1 MQLLYRCVQFHSFV
15 LWQFPFSAYNNIT
28 GLRAVRKPSIW
39 SGVSVNDECPTA
51 TPLPDQF
58 PADVQQ
64 MTGFSVDTKLFQEL
78 GELLVA
84 KESTALVELIKNSY
98 DADATVV
105 TVTGHNLGDAARGS
119 IVVSD
124 DGVGMSGDEFNR
136 GFLTIAGRTKNS
148 GDRRSP
154 VFGRRY
160 TGEKGVGRLASHKL
174 GTVVEVQSRK
184 AGPAPRGANTLPPPL
199 SEVVAHIDWRAIEAL
214 ETLDQVDGSGAVRVD
229 ERAKP
234 SKPTSGTTLKI
245 APLRTAWT
253 DRIRSSFLR
262 EAATLAPLAAT
273 WKKLREN
280 VLADKLLFETLPIR
294 DQQSGDPGFEV
305 VFGGDLSLGDLL
317 LPDSAAAAS
326 WIAELSFDRG
336 TGILQIALSP
346 TKAEVRKYPG
356 AEGFRLKKNL
366 GPGSGP
372 SFTGRI
378 LQRSGAS
385 WETEVQGIRVFME
398 GFRVSPYGDLR
409 DDWLG
414 LERTYLSRAKR
425 QLTSLAVLD
434 ANQIPAGLENEEL
447 VTQGNHAYM
456 GGIFLHRSSS
466 PGLEM
471 VVSREGFLPGAA
483 FDFITQWTRVTTDL
497 IVRLG
502 SVARREVK
510 EIRSQQ
516 RVAQRDA
523 SIRSDVNETPT
534 ALRVRE
540 HAMQVER
547 SFANIQ
553 KAVERNDFVTA
564 TREAKELQPNLSEIR
579 EMADQFGS
587 EAVQWR
593 VLASL
598 GTELAAF
605 VHEINAVGLQISALA
620 RELEDALTI
629 DDLARTRTA
638 IRKARQRALDLADRI
653 RRNATYLVDATSFE
667 GRRRRSR
674 LLLRD
679 RFETVRLFFETRI
692 EQKNIAVVNNIPT
705 DLRTPPMFPSELSGI
720 FTNLLSNA
728 VKFSDAGGRIEVVAR
743 EHGGFCEVQVSNTG
757 AAVDLSRARRLFEA
771 FQSTTE
777 RPDAILGQGMGMGLT
792 ITRAFVQEYG
802 GEIDFIVPSS
812 GFATTIRFRI
822 PMR

>member
-1 MQLLYRCVQFHSFV
+1 
-15 LWQFPFSAYNNIT
+15 
-28 GLRAVRKPSIW
+28 
-39 SGVSVNDECPTA
+39 
-51 TPLPDQF
+51 
-58 PADVQQ
+58 

-84 KESTALVELIKNSY
+84 KESTALVELVKNAY
-98 DADATVV
+98 DADATLV
-105 TVTGHNLGDAARGS
+105 TVTGVNLGDATSGS

-124 DGVGMSGDEFNR
+124 DGVGMDGGEFRR

-174 GTVVEVQSRK
+174 GMVVEVQSRK
-184 AGPAPRGANTLPPPL
+184 AGPAPRGAIALPPAI
-199 SEVVAHIDWRAIEAL
+199 SEVVARIDWRTIEAL
-214 ETLDQVDGSGAVRVD
+214 ETLDQIDGSGAVRVD

-234 SKPTSGTTLKI
+234 SKPGSGTTLKI
-245 APLRTAWT
+245 SPLRTAWS
-253 DRIRSSFLR
+253 DRIRASFLR

-273 WKKLREN
+273 WKKLPDGIVAEE
-280 VLADKLLFETLPIR
+280 LLFETLPIR
-294 DQQSGDPGFEV
+294 DQQTGDPGFEV
-305 VFGGDLSLGDLL
+305 VFGGDLNLGDRL
-317 LPDSAAAAS
+317 LPDVAAAAS
-326 WIAELSFDRG
+326 WIAELSFDRD
-336 TGILQIALSP
+336 TGMLRIALSP
-346 TKAEVRKYPG
+346 TKAEVRNAPG
-356 AEGFRLKKNL
+356 AEGFRLEKNL
-366 GPGSGP
+366 GPGAGP

-378 LQRSGAS
+378 LQRSLAS
-385 WETEVQGIRVFME
+385 WEAEVQGIRVFME

-414 LERTYLSRAKR
+414 LERTYLSRQKR
-425 QLTSLAVLD
+425 QLTSLATLNAD
-434 ANQIPAGLENEEL
+434 QIPAGLEAEEL
-447 VTQGNHAYM
+447 VVQGNHAYM

-483 FDFITQWTRVTTDL
+483 FDFITQWTRVATDL

-502 SVARREVK
+502 SVARKEAK
-510 EIRSQQ
+510 EIKNQQ

-523 SIRSDVNETPT
+523 SLRSDMNETPT

-540 HAMQVER
+540 HALQVER

-553 KAVERNDFVTA
+553 QAVERNDFATA
-564 TREAKELQPNLSEIR
+564 TREARELQPNLSEIR

-598 GTELAAF
+598 GAELAAF

-667 GRRRRSR
+667 GRRRRAR
-674 LLLRD
+674 LTLRD
-679 RFETVRLFFETRI
+679 RFETVRLFFESRI
-692 EQKNIAVVNNIPT
+692 EQKNITLINDIPT
-705 DLRTPPMFPSELSGI
+705 DIRSPPMFPSELSGI

-728 VKFSDAGGRIEVVAR
+728 VKFSNAGGRIEVSAR

-757 AAVDLSRARRLFEA
+757 AAVDLSRARRLFDA
-771 FQSTTE
+771 FVSTTE

-802 GEIDFIVPSS
+802 GEIDFVAPPS
-812 GFATTIRFRI
+812 GFATAIRFRI
-822 PMR
+822 PLR

>member
-1 MQLLYRCVQFHSFV
+1 
-15 LWQFPFSAYNNIT
+15 
-28 GLRAVRKPSIW
+28 
-39 SGVSVNDECPTA
+39 
-51 TPLPDQF
+51 
-58 PADVQQ
+58 
-64 MTGFSVDTKLFQEL
+64 MTGFNVDTKLFQEL

-84 KESTALVELIKNSY
+84 KESTALVELVKNAY
-98 DADATVV
+98 DADATLV
-105 TVTGHNLGDAARGS
+105 TVTGLNLEDATSGS

-124 DGVGMSGDEFNR
+124 DGVGMDGGEFRR

-174 GTVVEVQSRK
+174 GTVVEVRSRK
-184 AGPAPRGANTLPPPL
+184 AGPVPRGASALPPAV
-199 SEVVAHIDWRAIEAL
+199 SEVIARIDWRAIEAL
-214 ETLDQVDGSGAVRVD
+214 ETLDQVDGTGAVRVD
-229 ERAKP
+229 ELAMP
-234 SKPTSGTTLKI
+234 SKPGSGTTLKI
-245 APLRTAWT
+245 APLRTAWS
-253 DRIRSSFLR
+253 DRIRLSFLR

-273 WKKLREN
+273 WKKLPDDVVAE
-280 VLADKLLFETLPIR
+280 KLLFENLPIR
-294 DQQSGDPGFEV
+294 DQQTGDPGFEV
-305 VFGGDLSLGDLL
+305 VFGGDLSLGDRL
-317 LPDSAAAAS
+317 LPNVAAAAS
-326 WIAELSFDRG
+326 WIAELSFDRD
-336 TGILQIALSP
+336 TGILRIALSP

-356 AEGFRLKKNL
+356 AEGFRFEKNL
-366 GPGSGP
+366 GQGSGP

-378 LQRSGAS
+378 LQRSLAS
-385 WETEVQGIRVFME
+385 WDAEVQGIRVFME

-414 LERTYLSRAKR
+414 LERTYLSRQKR
-425 QLTSLAVLD
+425 QLTGLSALD
-434 ANQIPAGLENEEL
+434 ADQIPAGLENEEIT
-447 VTQGNHAYM
+447 TQGNHAYM

-483 FDFITQWTRVTTDL
+483 FDFVTQWTRVATDL

-502 SVARREVK
+502 SVARKEVK
-510 EIRSQQ
+510 EIRNQQ
-516 RVAQRDA
+516 RTAQRDA
-523 SIRSDVNETPT
+523 GIRSDVNETPT

-547 SFANIQ
+547 RFANIQ
-553 KAVERNDFVTA
+553 QAVERNDFVTA

-728 VKFSDAGGRIEVVAR
+728 VKFSDAGGRIEVAAR

-822 PMR
+822 PTR

>member
-1 MQLLYRCVQFHSFV
+1 
-15 LWQFPFSAYNNIT
+15 
-28 GLRAVRKPSIW
+28 
-39 SGVSVNDECPTA
+39 
-51 TPLPDQF
+51 
-58 PADVQQ
+58 

-84 KESTALVELIKNSY
+84 KESTALVELVKNAY
-98 DADATVV
+98 DADATLV
-105 TVTGHNLGDAARGS
+105 TVTGVNLGDATSGS

-124 DGVGMSGDEFNR
+124 DGVGMDGGEFRR

-184 AGPAPRGANTLPPPL
+184 AGPAPRGAIALPPAI
-199 SEVVAHIDWRAIEAL
+199 SEVVARIDWRAIEAL
-214 ETLDQVDGSGAVRVD
+214 ETLDQIDGSGAVRVD
-229 ERAKP
+229 EHAKP
-234 SKPTSGTTLKI
+234 SKPDSGTTLKI
-245 APLRTAWT
+245 SPLRTAWS

-273 WKKLREN
+273 WKKLPDGIVAEE
-280 VLADKLLFETLPIR
+280 LLFETLPIR
-294 DQQSGDPGFEV
+294 DQQTGDPGFEV
-305 VFGGDLSLGDLL
+305 VFGGDLNLGDRL
-317 LPDSAAAAS
+317 LPDVAAAAS
-326 WIAELSFDRG
+326 WIAELSFDRD
-336 TGILQIALSP
+336 TGMLRIALSP
-346 TKAEVRKYPG
+346 TKAGVRNAPG
-356 AEGFRLKKNL
+356 AEGFRLEKNL
-366 GPGSGP
+366 GPGAGP

-378 LQRSGAS
+378 LQRSQAS
-385 WETEVQGIRVFME
+385 WEAEVQGIRVFME

-414 LERTYLSRAKR
+414 LERTYLSRQKR
-425 QLTSLAVLD
+425 QLTSLATLNAD
-434 ANQIPAGLENEEL
+434 QIPAGLEAEEL
-447 VTQGNHAYM
+447 VVQGNHAYM

-483 FDFITQWTRVTTDL
+483 FDFITQWARVTTDL

-502 SVARREVK
+502 SVARKEAK
-510 EIRSQQ
+510 EIKNQQ

-523 SIRSDVNETPT
+523 ALRSDVNETPT

-540 HAMQVER
+540 HALQVER

-553 KAVERNDFVTA
+553 QAVERNDFVTA
-564 TREAKELQPNLSEIR
+564 TREARELQPNLSEIR

-598 GTELAAF
+598 GAELAAF

-620 RELEDALTI
+620 RELENALTI

-667 GRRRRSR
+667 GRRRRAR
-674 LLLRD
+674 LTLRD
-679 RFETVRLFFETRI
+679 RFETVRLFFESRI
-692 EQKNIAVVNNIPT
+692 EQKNITLINDIPA
-705 DLRTPPMFPSELSGI
+705 DIRSPPMFPSELSGI

-728 VKFSDAGGRIEVVAR
+728 VKFSDAGGRIEVSAR

-757 AAVDLSRARRLFEA
+757 AAVDLSRARRLFDA
-771 FQSTTE
+771 FVSTTE

-802 GEIDFIVPSS
+802 GEIDFIAPSS
-812 GFATTIRFRI
+812 GFATAVRFRI

>member
-1 MQLLYRCVQFHSFV
+1 
-15 LWQFPFSAYNNIT
+15 
-28 GLRAVRKPSIW
+28 
-39 SGVSVNDECPTA
+39 
-51 TPLPDQF
+51 
-58 PADVQQ
+58 

-84 KESTALVELIKNSY
+84 KESTALVELIKNAY
-98 DADATVV
+98 DADATLV
-105 TVTGHNLGDAARGS
+105 TVSGVNLGDPARGS

-124 DGVGMSGDEFNR
+124 DGVGMDSDEFQR

-174 GTVVEVQSRK
+174 GTVVNIQSRK
-184 AGPAPRGANTLPPPL
+184 AGPAPRGAITLPPAI
-199 SEVVAHIDWRAIEAL
+199 SEVVARIDWRAIEAL
-214 ETLDQVDGSGAVRVD
+214 ETLDQIDGTGAVTVD
-229 ERAKP
+229 QRARP
-234 SKPTSGTTLKI
+234 SRHSSGTTLNI
-245 APLRTAWT
+245 APLRSAWS
-253 DRIRSSFLR
+253 DRVRSSFLR
-262 EAATLAPLAAT
+262 EAVTLAPLAAT
-273 WKKLREN
+273 WKKLPRTAIAET
-280 VLADKLLFETLPIR
+280 LLFETLPIR
-294 DQQSGDPGFEV
+294 DQQNGDPGFEI
-305 VFGGDLSLGDLL
+305 VFGGELGIGDLL

-326 WIAELSFDRG
+326 WIAELSYDRD
-336 TGILQIALSP
+336 TGLLQIAVSP
-346 TKAEVRKYPG
+346 TKAELRNFPG
-356 AEGFRLKKNL
+356 AETFRLMKHL
-366 GPGSGP
+366 EPGVGP

-378 LQRSGAS
+378 LQRSNSS

-425 QLTSLAVLD
+425 RLISLSAFEAD
-434 ANQIPAGLENEEL
+434 NIPAGLENEEL
-447 VTQGNHAYM
+447 VIQGNNAYM
-456 GGIFLHRSSS
+456 GAIFLHRSSS

-471 VVSREGFLPGAA
+471 VVSREGFLPGEA

-497 IVRLG
+497 IVRLR
-502 SVARREVK
+502 SMSRKEVK
-510 EIRSQQ
+510 EIRNEQ
-516 RVAQRDA
+516 RVTQRDA
-523 SIRSDVNETPT
+523 GIRSDVNETPT

-540 HAMQVER
+540 HAIQVER
-547 SFANIQ
+547 GFANIQ
-553 KAVERNDFVTA
+553 NAVERNDFVTA
-564 TREAKELQPNLSEIR
+564 SREAKELQPNLSEIR

-638 IRKARQRALDLADRI
+638 IRKSRQRALDLADRI
-653 RRNATYLVDATSFE
+653 RRNATYLVDSTSFE
-667 GRRRRSR
+667 GRRRRAR
-674 LLLRD
+674 LAVGD
-679 RFETVRLFFETRI
+679 RFETVKLFFESRI
-692 EQKNIAVVNNIPT
+692 EQKNITLVNDIPT
-705 DLRTPPMFPSELSGI
+705 DVRTPPMFPSELSGI

-728 VKFSDAGGRIEVVAR
+728 VKFSDVNGRIEVSAR

-757 AAVDLSRARRLFEA
+757 TAVDLSRARRLFDA

-777 RPDAILGQGMGMGLT
+777 RPDAVLGQGMGMGLT

-802 GEIDFIVPSS
+802 GEIDFIAPPS
-812 GFATTIRFRI
+812 GFATAIRFRI

>member
-1 MQLLYRCVQFHSFV
+1 
-15 LWQFPFSAYNNIT
+15 
-28 GLRAVRKPSIW
+28 
-39 SGVSVNDECPTA
+39 
-51 TPLPDQF
+51 
-58 PADVQQ
+58 

-84 KESTALVELIKNSY
+84 KESTALVELIKNAY
-98 DADATVV
+98 DADATLV
-105 TVTGHNLGDAARGS
+105 TVTGVNLGNASSGS

-124 DGVGMSGDEFNR
+124 DGVGMDSGEFRR

-174 GTVVEVQSRK
+174 GMVVEVESRK
-184 AGPAPRGANTLPPPL
+184 AGPAPRGAVALPPAI
-199 SEVVAHIDWRAIEAL
+199 SEVIARIDWGAIEAL
-214 ETLDQVDGSGAVRVD
+214 ETLDQIDGTGAVRVD
-229 ERAKP
+229 ERAIP
-234 SKPTSGTTLKI
+234 SKFSSGTTLTI
-245 APLRTAWT
+245 APLRTAWS

-273 WKKLREN
+273 WKKLPVGTVAEE
-280 VLADKLLFETLPIR
+280 LLFDALPIR
-294 DQQSGDPGFEV
+294 DQQTGDPGFEV
-305 VFGGDLSLGDLL
+305 VFGGDLSLGDRL
-317 LPDSAAAAS
+317 LPDVAEGAS
-326 WIAELSFDRG
+326 WIAELSFDRD
-336 TGILQIALSP
+336 TGILRIALSP
-346 TKAEVRKYPG
+346 TKAELRKYPS
-356 AEGFRLKKNL
+356 AEGFRLETNL
-366 GPGSGP
+366 GPDAGP

-378 LQRSGAS
+378 LQRSGKV
-385 WETEVQGIRVFME
+385 WDPEVQGIRVFME

-414 LERTYLSRAKR
+414 LERTYLSRQKR
-425 QLTSLAVLD
+425 QLTSLEALD
-434 ANQIPAGLENEEL
+434 PDRIPAGLKDEEL
-447 VTQGNHAYM
+447 VTQGNQAYM

-471 VVSREGFLPGAA
+471 VVSREGFLPSAA

-502 SVARREVK
+502 SVVRK
-510 EIRSQQ
+510 EIKEIKHQQ
-516 RVAQRDA
+516 RLAQRDA
-523 SIRSDVNETPT
+523 GIRSDVNETPT

-540 HAMQVER
+540 QALHVER

-553 KAVERNDFVTA
+553 EAVERNDFLTA
-564 TREAKELQPNLSEIR
+564 AREAKELQPNLSEIR

-598 GTELAAF
+598 GAELAAF

-620 RELEDALTI
+620 QELEDALTI
-629 DDLARTRTA
+629 DDLRRTRTA
-638 IRKARQRALDLADRI
+638 IRKARQKALDLADRI

-667 GRRRRSR
+667 GRRRRAR
-674 LLLRD
+674 LSLRD
-679 RFETVRLFFETRI
+679 RFETVRTFFESRI
-692 EQKNIAVVNNIPT
+692 AQRKITLVDNIPT
-705 DLRTPPMFPSELSGI
+705 DMRTPPMFPSELSGI

-728 VKFSDAGGRIEVVAR
+728 VKFSDVGGRIEVVAR
-743 EHGGFCEVQVSNTG
+743 EHGGFCEVQISNTG
-757 AAVDLSRARRLFEA
+757 VAVELSRARRLFDA

-802 GEIDFIVPSS
+802 GEIEFVVPPD
-812 GFATTIRFRI
+812 GFSTAIRFRI
-822 PMR
+822 PTR